1 VSILLYL
8 HIRGAKVR
16 KKNEL
21 SKKNRK
27 KMQKKA
33 NFRPNQPKTR
43 LSESDKL

>member
-27 KMQKKA
+27 KMQKNA
-33 NFRPNQPKTR
+33 IFCPNQPKTR
-43 LSESDKL
+43 LSVSDKL